1 MPHASD
7 PPPGRSAT
15 DRGPAA
21 DAAAE
26 RSAPREPAAG
36 RSAPREPTAGPPTA
50 GRPTAERL
58 DAVLTRLRRFWQRPA
73 ARAHFDARLDPG
85 LESRDYRTLR
95 VIGERDRCSVSQL
108 AGDLV
113 LDTSTASRLVERV
126 VARGYVRRSVA
137 DEDRRRQTL
146 ELTEEGE
153 VVLAQ
158 LADARLSLLRQ
169 LTADWPADDLER
181 LVDLLERLD
190 EASRTADPSEARR
203 GTQPTPSASTDAD
216 APA

>member
-7 PPPGRSAT
+7 PPDGRSAT
-15 DRGPAA
+15 ERGPAA

-26 RSAPREPAAG
+26 RSARRE
-36 RSAPREPTAGPPTA
+36 PTA

-95 VIGERDRCSVSQL
+95 VIGERDGCSVSQL